1 MLRKYAGNGNEDSYE
16 NEDTEDDEDEH
27 LNTTNKKRSRSGES
41 SANDA
46 DNEND
51 EDASDL
57 DQNDHQNLKATS
69 RKRPKLKN
77 NPIVTPPIDQLII
90 ANLDHGFHKK
100 NVDTALKT
108 LQAVCLTTL
117 STVLGAVNANIHM
130 SNLQYD
136 QTTLETTFKI
146 EIDAPEADALPEVL
160 LEVVS
165 EAELEPEPVPES
177 KAVPVADVP
186 IVVAPKVTTP
196 KSVIKPRFT
205 NQLSIQSG
213 KTYEQNVR
221 NYNFKFPGVDEQVN
235 IHAHSRYFKFGVSNK
250 VFQIVGC
257 TGRSPGRRS
266 HYRGSKGKI
275 KHPLLVIEIVN
286 GEMVGDILTVM
297 SSFSYKTRRCV
308 RHL

>member
-108 LQAVCLTTL
+108 L
-117 STVLGAVNANIHM
+117 
-130 SNLQYD
+130 
-136 QTTLETTFKI
+136 
-146 EIDAPEADALPEVL
+146 
-160 LEVVS
+160 
-165 EAELEPEPVPES
+165 
-177 KAVPVADVP
+177 
-186 IVVAPKVTTP
+186 
-196 KSVIKPRFT
+196 
-205 NQLSIQSG
+205 
-213 KTYEQNVR
+213 
-221 NYNFKFPGVDEQVN
+221 
-235 IHAHSRYFKFGVSNK
+235 
-250 VFQIVGC
+250 
-257 TGRSPGRRS
+257 
-266 HYRGSKGKI
+266 
-275 KHPLLVIEIVN
+275 
-286 GEMVGDILTVM
+286 
-297 SSFSYKTRRCV
+297 
-308 RHL
+308 